1 MEAQDNPR
9 FTVELEQGTLVRVCW
24 EPRIVM
30 VGSDGA
36 LLTAEI
42 DRSLPGRRVHLLM
55 LLNGMTALSQ
65 TALAYFA
72 DRAPLS
78 AVGLVGPSVLDQPLI
93 ELYLEV
99 YRPPFPMSYFD
110 HEHETRAWLGNQPSL
125 PLKPCT

>member
-1 MEAQDNPR
+1 MEAQDDPR

-24 EPRIVM
+24 APGIVM

-42 DRSLPGRRVHLLM
+42 DRSLAGRRVHLLM

-65 TALAYFA
+65 NALAYFA

-99 YRPPFPMSYFD
+99 YRPPFPLSYFD
-110 HEHETRAWLGNQPSL
+110 QEHAERVWLEGQPSL
-125 PLKPCT
+125 PL